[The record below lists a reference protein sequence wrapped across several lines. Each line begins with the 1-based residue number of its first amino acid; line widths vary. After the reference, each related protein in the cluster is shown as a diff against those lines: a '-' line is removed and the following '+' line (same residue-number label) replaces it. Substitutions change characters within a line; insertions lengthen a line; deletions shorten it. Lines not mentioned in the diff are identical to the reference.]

1 MPNYC
6 ERQDSCELLKDV
18 LRELDSYQHT
28 AETSLQQISTFNMK
42 YEKLVNELSTIINV
56 FEYINLVTD
65 YKNLFSIITDMMIG
79 ILGLAN
85 CTIFLME
92 AGDYVVETSNL
103 SRKDSIKMMDTLNF
117 LRQGG
122 ADFKETKIY
131 KLDEL
136 QDDFSIERG
145 IKSSAVLPLANK
157 ETNLGLIYIEHGNEN
172 YFETDSLRYL
182 NTLGIAIR
190 LSLENARLYARLEE
204 VALVDSLTQLYNRL
218 FFNKEI
224 ALCIENYK
232 KFGHP
237 FVLVLM
243 DIDHFKKVNDTYG
256 HLCGDQVLIDLA
268 KIMQNSIRKDDMVC
282 RYGGEE
288 FAIIFRKTDDMEGIT
303 TRVKALKDSIEA
315 HETIYQNKKISISCS
330 FGISKSVADHGKDVT
345 DAMIINDAD
354 GRLYGAKHEGRNL
367 ICTSDEVYIR

>member
-1 MPNYC
+1 MLNYC

-18 LRELDSYQHT
+18 FRELDSYQHT

-56 FEYINLVTD
+56 FEYINMVTD

-92 AGDYVVETSNL
+92 TGEYAVETSNL
-103 SRKDSIKMMDTLNF
+103 SRKDSIRMTDTLNF

-131 KLDEL
+131 KLQDL
-136 QDDFSIERG
+136 QDEFSIERG

-157 ETNLGLIYIEHGNEN
+157 GTNLGLIYIEHGNEN
-172 YFETDSLRYL
+172 YFEEDSLRYL

-204 VALVDSLTQLYNRL
+204 ISLVDSLTQLYNRL

-224 ALCIENYK
+224 ALCIDNYQ

-268 KIMQNSIRKDDMVC
+268 QIMRNSIRKDDMIC

-303 TRVKALKDSIEA
+303 GRIKVLKDAIEM
-315 HETIYQNKKISISCS
+315 HETIYQNKKIKISCS
-330 FGISKSVADHGKDVT
+330 FGISKSVLVHGKDVT

-354 GRLYGAKHEGRNL
+354 GRLYKAKHEGRNL
-367 ICTSDEVYIR
+367 ICTSEAVCIR